1 MTTVSVLLKTAEQQ
15 LAQSPTARLDAEL
28 LLCHVLEKSRTWLL
42 AWSDENVPEANRQQ
56 FEQLL
61 QRRTN
66 GEPVAHL
73 TGRRDFWTLELEV
86 SADTLIPRP
95 DTELLVELALE
106 YGSRGPHK
114 VVDLGTGTG
123 AIALALASERPEWQV
138 HAVERNPDT
147 LEVALRNATRNKLE
161 RVAFFEGS
169 WFKPLP
175 DNARFQLIV
184 SNPPYIPDTDPHLKQ
199 GDVRFEPLQAL
210 ASGKDGLND
219 IRQIVSRAPEWLEP
233 DGWLLL
239 EHGYDQGQAVR
250 DIMLE
255 AGFRQVVTRQDLA
268 GHDRVTLGQRPDFQQ
283 EATS

>member
-1 MTTVSVLLKTAEQQ
+1 MSSVSDLLKAAEQQ
-15 LAQSPTARLDAEL
+15 LVQSPTARLDAEL
-28 LLCHVLEKSRTWLL
+28 LLCHVLDKSRTWLM
-42 AWSDENVPEANRQQ
+42 AWSDETVSEENLEQ
-56 FEQLL
+56 FEHLL
-61 QRRTN
+61 QRRVT

-106 YGSRGPHK
+106 YGQRGPHK

-123 AIALALASERPEWQV
+123 AIALALASERPEWLV
-138 HAVERNPDT
+138 NAVERNPDT
-147 LEVALRNATRNKLE
+147 LAVARRNALSNKLE
-161 RVAFFEGS
+161 RVQFFEGS
-169 WFKPLP
+169 WFEPLP
-175 DNARFQLIV
+175 DNTRFQLIV
-184 SNPPYIPDTDPHLKQ
+184 SNPPYIPDSDPHLKE

-210 ASGKDGLND
+210 ASGNDGLDD
-219 IRQIVSRAPEWLEP
+219 ILQIVSRAPEWLEA

-239 EHGYDQGQAVR
+239 EHGYDQGEAVR
-250 DIMLE
+250 NIMQ
-255 AGFRQVVTRQDLA
+255 ASGFQQVMTRQDLA